1 MTGVAI
7 ATAEPAAAPL
17 PRRGE
22 VFRRYLHNP
31 VSVAAA
37 IVIVVLVV
45 LALFAPWIA
54 PKDPNAQTLVDRLHH
69 PGHKYLLGA
78 DEFGRDQLSRLI
90 YGARVSLTAA
100 VEAVAIAFFG
110 GVPLGLIAGYYGG
123 WLDAVLGRANDAIMS
138 VPFLL
143 LAFTIVAVI
152 GFGLGNAMLAVGI
165 AFIPQF
171 FRIARSST
179 QAVRQEDF
187 IEATIALG
195 ATPRMTLWRHVLPNA
210 LSPLAV
216 HTSVVLGVAVSAEAS
231 LSFLGLGAAP
241 PTASWG
247 AMLKSAMGFMDPAP
261 FLVYA
266 PGIMIA
272 ITVLCFTLVGD
283 GLRQAL
289 GTRQI
294 SPAADG

>member
-1 MTGVAI
+1 MTDVAI
-7 ATAEPAAAPL
+7 ATTEPAAPL

-22 VFRRYLHNP
+22 VVRRYLHNP

-37 IVIVVLVV
+37 VVIVVLVV
-45 LALFAPWIA
+45 LAVFAPWIA

-110 GVPLGLIAGYYGG
+110 GVPLGLIAGFYGG

-179 QAVRQEDF
+179 QAVRHEDF

-195 ATPRMTLWRHVLPNA
+195 ATPRVTLWRHVLPNA